1 MNGDLDHRL
10 ASTESWTDALPS
22 CRQTGVGTQTNQ
34 LYRRNGARQEF
45 HLCED
50 RNFHFYVNSNA
61 YGDLWFYGLFDGH
74 EGQNAANFVYEHLPA
89 EIILGQTLQD
99 ITEERMRALYQ
110 TAFSSVDR
118 EYFQSIADVLAERTQ
133 LALQIQGMSTLE
145 AYREFP
151 EIVERLKTVTSEVA
165 AGTAAVVALIHNGL
179 LHVANVGDSKAIL
192 CRTDA
197 LNPLEHKAVQLT
209 TDHDLNNPAELERL
223 SALGLDVDLLKQSQ
237 SVGNIGIT
245 RCFGNYLVK
254 GAYNE
259 FPELIAAK
267 DEPVIA
273 EPSIKSIVLD
283 DNCQFLV
290 LASGSVFRTLAE
302 STGSHQVNSDLVRM
316 VAEEFKIQ
324 STLTGEHSL
333 LTYTAPDVYSS
344 RDVI

>member
-1 MNGDLDHRL
+1 MPTIAESGLPFNTNTDLDLRF

-22 CRQTGVGTQTNQ
+22 CNNTGVGTQTNQ
-34 LYRRNGARQEF
+34 QYRRNGGRQEI

-50 RNFHFYVNSNA
+50 RNFHFCINSNA

-89 EIILGQTLQD
+89 EVLLGQALKD
-99 ITEERMRALYQ
+99 NMTEEKMCALYQ

-145 AYREFP
+145 AYRQFP
-151 EIVERLKTVTSEVA
+151 EIVDRLKTVTSEVA
-165 AGTAAVVALIHNGL
+165 AGTAAVVALIHNDR

-192 CRTDA
+192 CRTDTH
-197 LNPLEHKAVQLT
+197 NQHEYKAYQLT
-209 TDHDLNNPAELERL
+209 TDHDLNNPTELDRL
-223 SALGLDVDLLKQSQ
+223 SGLGLDIEVLKQTQ
-237 SVGNIGIT
+237 QIGNISIT

-259 FPELIAAK
+259 FPELTAAK

-273 EPSIKSIVLD
+273 EPSIKSVVLD
-283 DNCQFLV
+283 DNCQFLI
-290 LASGSVFRTLAE
+290 LASGSVFRALSEA
-302 STGSHQVNSDLVRM
+302 TGSHQVNSDLVRM
-316 VAEEFKIQ
+316 VAEEFKTN
-324 STLTGEHSL
+324 STLTGEL
-333 LTYTAPDVYSS
+333 
-344 RDVI
+344 